1 MSIDSN
7 IRVLV
12 VDDESTIASTLA
24 AILRLSGYRAESFT
38 NPLEALSSTMEEPPD
53 LLISD
58 VVMPQ
63 MSGVELAIQI
73 RALCPL
79 CKILLFS
86 GQAERRTSL
95 RRHGRMATTFNFS
108 ANRFTLKIFCSQ
120 FASSSKAWSYQPM
133 TSHTRGSFVQSRRD
147 GSAELFSEF
156 RT

>member
-1 MSIDSN
+1 MSIDTN
-7 IRVLV
+7 IRVFV
-12 VDDESTIASTLA
+12 VDDEGTISSTLA

-73 RALCPL
+73 RALCPS

-86 GQAERRTSL
+86 GQA
-95 RRHGRMATTFNFS
+95 ATADFLTQAREDGHDFNCS
-108 ANRFTLKIFCSQ
+108 AKRFTQKIPSLGPNRAVTSYES
-120 FASSSKAWSYQPM
+120 AS
-133 TSHTRGSFVQSRRD
+133 HND
-147 GSAELFSEF
+147 
-156 RT
+156 